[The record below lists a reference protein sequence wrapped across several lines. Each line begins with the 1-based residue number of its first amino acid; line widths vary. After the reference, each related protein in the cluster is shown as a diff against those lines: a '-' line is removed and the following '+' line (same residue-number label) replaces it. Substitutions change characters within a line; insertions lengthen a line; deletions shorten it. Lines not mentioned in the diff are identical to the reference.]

1 LRLDENF
8 WEEDE
13 KVTNEEN
20 QLLQAEFSEE
30 EIKTAIDASYAEG
43 APGPDGFSFMFYQK
57 F

>member
-1 LRLDENF
+1 LDENF

-20 QLLQAEFSEE
+20 QLLQAEFSKE

-43 APGPDGFSFMFYQK
+43 APRPDGFSFMFYQK